1 LTEGSKTPKGFHA
14 VARVVVDDELLGCAL
29 IRELGFAKADFES
42 EDTFLLSEYAGAIDL
57 RPPGEHGR
65 RGIQANFPPDKNP
78 PSSSPRGGGRNPLV
92 RAFGRQIGEILDL
105 TAGLGGDAYRLAH
118 AGHRV
123 CGCERNPAVYAV
135 LASGWERARKRGS
148 IPAALGERLS
158 FVYGEGADRID
169 SLEGPNLGVYIDPMY
184 PPPRRSSAKP
194 RRELQV
200 LRALLGGQR
209 DAADLVERAREKAAR
224 VVVKRPHHAEPLVP
238 GASFEIETKL
248 VRFDVY
254 VNPKRME
261 ADSGE

>member
-1 LTEGSKTPKGFHA
+1 
-14 VARVVVDDELLGCAL
+14 
-29 IRELGFAKADFES
+29 
-42 EDTFLLSEYAGAIDL
+42 
-57 RPPGEHGR
+57 
-65 RGIQANFPPDKNP
+65 
-78 PSSSPRGGGRNPLV
+78 
-92 RAFGRQIGEILDL
+92 
-105 TAGLGGDAYRLAH
+105 
-118 AGHRV
+118 
-123 CGCERNPAVYAV
+123 
-135 LASGWERARKRGS
+135 
-148 IPAALGERLS
+148 
-158 FVYGEGADRID
+158 
-169 SLEGPNLGVYIDPMY
+169 MY

-261 ADSGE
+261 AGSGE